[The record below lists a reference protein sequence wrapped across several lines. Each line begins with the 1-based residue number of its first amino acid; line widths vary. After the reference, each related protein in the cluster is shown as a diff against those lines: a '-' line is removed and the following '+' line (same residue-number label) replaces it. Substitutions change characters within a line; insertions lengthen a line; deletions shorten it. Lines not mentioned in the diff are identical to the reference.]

1 MMKWL
6 ILILSYIMMFS
17 TESWLGL
24 WLALELNALSFIPI
38 LVSKDK
44 EVSLKYFLVQSL
56 GSLLFLSGVIN
67 PLLYIGVICGLLLKI
82 GVAPLHLWVPA
93 VTPNMTWVSVLF
105 LLTFQKLGP
114 LLGLLMLTFNS
125 TIIVVFSALIG
136 ALGGIL
142 QSNLRLLITYSSIAH
157 LAWVF
162 MNMSSMSLLVSYFSV
177 YTLIT
182 LTLVLTL
189 QSLGVSFV
197 SQMNTPMSM
206 GMKSALSS
214 CLLSL
219 GGLPPLLGFMIKW
232 MTLENSMPS
241 LVVLAGLISSTCLSL
256 FFYFKIMMI
265 PVLSPVSNFRNN
277 FWGWWVVGF
286 HWVTPVVM
294 L

>member
-6 ILILSYIMMFS
+6 ILALSYILMFS

-38 LVSKDK
+38 LVWSDK
-44 EVSLKYFLVQSL
+44 EMSLKYFLVQSL

-67 PLLYIGVICGLLLKI
+67 PWLHVGLICGLLLKI
-82 GVAPLHLWVPA
+82 GAAPLHLWVPA
-93 VTPNMTWVSVLF
+93 VTPNMSWVSLFF

-114 LLGLLMLTFNS
+114 LLGLLMLTLDS
-125 TIIVVFSALIG
+125 GAIVMLSALIG

-142 QSNLRLLITYSSIAH
+142 QSNLRLLITYSSITH

-162 MNMSSMSLLVSYFSV
+162 MNMKSLLLLMSYFWV

-182 LTLVLTL
+182 ATLVLIF
-189 QSLGVSFV
+189 QSLGAYFV
-197 SQMNTPMSM
+197 SQMNSPMTA
-206 GMKSALSS
+206 GMKSALGS

-232 MTLENSMPS
+232 MTLENSVPS
-241 LVVLAGLISSTCLSL
+241 LVILTSLVSSTCMSL

-265 PVLSPVSNFRNN
+265 PILSPLSVSRGD
-277 FWGWWVVGF
+277 FWTWLVIGF
-286 HWVTPVVM
+286 HWMVPVAM